1 MKDSKHLFYFFA
13 GAVAAGVIQYLVAKS
28 IDTAKEKALLKSK
41 VSPIT
46 KLEMGEIS
54 LWCWGE
60 WNRNPRKRK

>member
-1 MKDSKHLFYFFA
+1 MKDSKHLFYFLA

-54 LWCWGE
+54 L
-60 WNRNPRKRK
+60 